1 MLLRLIR
8 SQYAPTGTVGRLYV
22 DGQSFC
28 DTLEPPYGTHT
39 GPSTMGKLP
48 SRTEAKKL
56 DSKHLKGCV
65 PLGFYKVAITMSP
78 RFHRPLPLLYY
89 VPGYEGIRIHPG
101 GELKNTSGCILVGV
115 CSPNAVSLR
124 DSEGLAT
131 PPLPHST
138 IASLAVDGDP
148 TMGLKEPHLTGS
160 RQTSDTLNSLILK
173 AQKDHEDIFISIEE
187 QDAYPLADSV
197 CPPEQCMHYI
207 EAQCAIQ
214 DYYER
219 HPQERPSA

>member
-48 SRTEAKKL
+48 SRTEAKKI

-101 GELKNTSGCILVGV
+101 GELKNTSGCILVGKAIKA
-115 CSPNAVSLR
+115 PF
-124 DSEGLAT
+124 
-131 PPLPHST
+131 
-138 IASLAVDGDP
+138 IASS
-148 TMGLKEPHLTGS
+148 GLMDS
-160 RQTSDTLNSLILK
+160 RKTSDTLNSLILK

-207 EAQCAIQ
+207 EAQQRKRAIQ

>member
-28 DTLEPPYGTHT
+28 DTLEPPYGTHS
-39 GPSTMGKLP
+39 GPSALIATPSATPTP
-48 SRTEAKKL
+48 SRVEAKKT
-56 DSKHLKGCV
+56 DPKHTKGCI

-89 VPGYEGIRIHPG
+89 VPGFEGIRIHPG
-101 GELKNTSGCILVGV
+101 SEPKHTAGCILVGV
-115 CSPNAVSLR
+115 CSPNAVCPR
-124 DSEGLAT
+124 
-131 PPLPHST
+131 
-138 IASLAVDGDP
+138 
-148 TMGLKEPHLTGS
+148 LTGS
-160 RQTSDTLNSLILK
+160 RKTSDTLNCLILK

-197 CPPEQCMHYI
+197 CPPELRQHYLD
-207 EAQCAIQ
+207 AQRAIQ
-214 DYYER
+214 DYYDR
-219 HPQERPSA
+219 HPNERPTA